1 MQDYLE
7 GLNPAQREA
16 VMNTEGPA
24 LVIAGAGSGK
34 TRVLTMR
41 IAHLLTKNVAP
52 FRILSLT
59 FTNKAAREM
68 KKRIAAIVGERTA
81 GYLWMGT
88 FHSIFMRILRI
99 EAKKLGYPSSFTI
112 YDTQDSKNLIKS
124 IVKKMKL
131 DSKIYKPGEVYS
143 RISSAKNSLVVP
155 KAYPNDKERME
166 LDRFSRKPLIHEIYS
181 RYVNEC
187 YKNGVMD
194 FDDLL
199 LNTNILFRNH
209 PDVLKKY
216 QNQFDYI
223 LVDEYQDT
231 NLSQYLIIKKLA
243 EQHKNV
249 CVVGDDA
256 QSIYSFR
263 GAKIENILNFRNDYS
278 GYKLFKL
285 EQNYRSTQNIVNAA
299 NSIIH
304 KNMNQIEKTVYS
316 KKDEGNRIKVF
327 NAYSDVEE
335 GIIVAKD
342 IFETR
347 MREQADF
354 SDFALLYRLNVQ
366 SRIMEDALRKKNIP
380 YKIYGGTSF
389 YQRKEVKDMLAYFRL
404 VVNPNDEE
412 ALKRIINYPARGIG
426 KTTMEKVESFASSV
440 NQPIWN
446 ILVNPAITNIGLN
459 AGTLR
464 KLGAF
469 SDMIKRYMQIV
480 NNHSAFDI
488 ATEIAK
494 DSGMR
499 KLFQTDTSIEGQ
511 GRMENVE
518 ELLNG
523 IQEFTD
529 SKKEEGTNYG
539 LADFLE
545 EISLLTDQDT
555 DKDEDK
561 NKITLMTVHAAKGL
575 EFKHVYIVGVEEGMF
590 PSSMAMESTKGLEEE
605 RRLFYVALTRAEEQ
619 VTISFAKSRYK
630 YGEMSFSK
638 PSRFIGEIEQK
649 YLELKGDNILPSSNR
664 PKSTQRPNSFE
675 SRNRPAG
682 EVRKPAFNY
691 KKREQANKP
700 KVSFNYPESSSSKI
714 KVGMEVLHERFG
726 KGEVL
731 SITGDMPNTKAT
743 VYFENAGQ
751 KQLLLKFAKLK
762 ILN

>member
-1 MQDYLE
+1 VQDYLE

-16 VMNTEGPA
+16 VINTEGPA

-41 IAHLLTKNVAP
+41 IAHLLSKNVAP

-68 KKRIAAIVGERTA
+68 KNRIAAIVGERTA
-81 GYLWMGT
+81 NYLWMGT

-155 KAYPNDKERME
+155 KAYANDKERME
-166 LDRFSRKPLIHEIYS
+166 LDRFSRKPRIHEIYS
-181 RYVNEC
+181 RYVSEC

-199 LNTNILFRNH
+199 LNTNILFRSH
-209 PDVLKKY
+209 PDVLQKYKK
-216 QNQFDYI
+216 QFDYI

-231 NLSQYLIIKKLA
+231 NLSQYLIVKKLG

-263 GAKIENILNFRNDYS
+263 GAKIENILNFRNDYN
-278 GYKLFKL
+278 GYRLFKL

-304 KNMNQIEKTVYS
+304 KNSNQIKKTVFS
-316 KKDEGNRIKVF
+316 EKPEGNRIKVF
-327 NAYSDVEE
+327 NAYSDMEE
-335 GIIVAKD
+335 GLIVAKD

-347 MREQADF
+347 MREQASF

-366 SRIMEDALRKKNIP
+366 SRIMEDALRKKNLP

-412 ALKRIINYPARGIG
+412 ALKRIINYPVRGIG
-426 KTTMEKVESFASSV
+426 KTTMEKVESFANSV
-440 NQPIWN
+440 NQPIWSVL
-446 ILVNPAITNIGLN
+446 INPAITNIGLN
-459 AGTLR
+459 AGTLK
-464 KLGAF
+464 KLRTF
-469 SDMIKRYMQIV
+469 SDMIQQFMQMV
-480 NNHSAFDI
+480 NSLPAYD
-488 ATEIAK
+488 AAVEIANG
-494 DSGMR
+494 SGMR
-499 KLFQTDTSIEGQ
+499 RLFQTDTSIEGQ
-511 GRMENVE
+511 GRMENAE

-523 IQEFTD
+523 IQEFTE
-529 SKKEEGTNYG
+529 SKKEEGEDNS

-545 EISLLTDQDT
+545 GVSLLTDQDT
-555 DKDEDK
+555 DKEEDK

-575 EFKHVYIVGVEEGMF
+575 EFKYVYIVGVEEGMF
-590 PSSMAMESTKGLEEE
+590 PSSMAIESTKGLEEE

-619 VTISFAKSRYK
+619 VTISFAKSRLK
-630 YGEMSFSK
+630 YGELSFAK
-638 PSRFIGEIEQK
+638 PSRFVGEIDQK
-649 YLELKGDNILPSSNR
+649 YLELTGDNILPASGRKKSSQRLNSFQSR
-664 PKSTQRPNSFE
+664 NIQAGETQR
-675 SRNRPAG
+675 
-682 EVRKPAFNY
+682 PAFNY
-691 KKREQANKP
+691 KKTKRTDEP
-700 KVSFNYPESSSSKI
+700 KVSFNYSGSSSSNI
-714 KVGMEVLHERFG
+714 KEGMEVLHERFG
-726 KGEVL
+726 KGKVINVSGEL
-731 SITGDMPNTKAT
+731 PNTKAT
-743 VYFENAGQ
+743 VFFENAGQ

>member
-7 GLNPAQREA
+7 GLNSAQREA
-16 VMNTEGPA
+16 VLNTDGPA

-41 IAHLLTKNVAP
+41 IAHLLTQNIAP
-52 FRILSLT
+52 FRILALT

-81 GYLWMGT
+81 NYLWMGT

-143 RISSAKNSLVVP
+143 KISSAKNSLVVP
-155 KAYPNDKERME
+155 KTYVNDKDRME
-166 LDRFSRKPLIHEIYS
+166 ADSFSRKPLIHEIYA
-181 RYVNEC
+181 RYVSEC

-209 PDVLKKY
+209 PDVLQKY
-216 QNQFDYI
+216 QKQFDYI

-231 NLSQYLIIKKLA
+231 NLSQYLIVKKLA

-304 KNMNQIEKTVYS
+304 KNSNQIEKTIYS
-316 KKDEGNRIKVF
+316 KKPEGNRIKVF
-327 NAYSDVEE
+327 NAYSDMEE

-342 IFETR
+342 IVETR
-347 MREQADF
+347 MKEQTDF
-354 SDFALLYRLNVQ
+354 SDFALLYRTNAQ
-366 SRIMEDALRKKNIP
+366 SRIMEDALRKKNLP

-389 YQRKEVKDMLAYFRL
+389 YQRKEIKDMLAYFRL

-426 KTTMEKVESFASSV
+426 KTTMEKLEMFANSV

-446 ILVNPAITNIGLN
+446 ILINPAINNIGLN
-459 AGTLR
+459 AGTLK
-464 KLGAF
+464 KLTVF
-469 SDMIKRYMQIV
+469 TDMIQRYMQIL
-480 NNHSAFDI
+480 NNHSAYDI
-488 ATEIAK
+488 AIEIATGC
-494 DSGMR
+494 GMR

-529 SKKEEGTNYG
+529 AKKEEGAEYG
-539 LADFLE
+539 LSNFLE
-545 EISLLTDQDT
+545 EVSLLTDQDT

-561 NKITLMTVHAAKGL
+561 DKVTLMTIHAAKGL
-575 EFKHVYIVGVEEGMF
+575 EFKYVYIVGVEEGLF
-590 PSSMAMESTKGLEEE
+590 PSPMAIESSKGLEEE

-630 YGEMSFSK
+630 YGELAFSK
-638 PSRFIGEIEQK
+638 PSRFVGEIDQK
-649 YLELKGDNILPSSNR
+649 YLELRGDNILPTSNHQRGSHRPSSF
-664 PKSTQRPNSFE
+664 Q
-675 SRNRPAG
+675 SRNRSAAETNRPS
-682 EVRKPAFNY
+682 FNY
-691 KKREQANKP
+691 KKIERTNEP
-700 KVSFNYPESSSSKI
+700 KVSFNYSGNSTSKI
-714 KVGMEVLHERFG
+714 KEGMEVLHERFG
-726 KGEVL
+726 KGKVL
-731 SITGDMPNTKAT
+731 KITDDKSNAKAT
-743 VYFENAGQ
+743 VLFENAGQ

>member
-16 VMNTEGPA
+16 VLNTEGPA

-41 IAHLLTKNVAP
+41 IAHLLTQNVAP

-81 GYLWMGT
+81 NYLWMGT
-88 FHSIFMRILRI
+88 FHAIFMRILRI

-143 RISSAKNSLVVP
+143 KISSAKNSLIIP
-155 KAYPNDKERME
+155 KAYVNDKNRME
-166 LDRFSRKPLIHEIYS
+166 SDRISRKPLVHEIYA

-187 YKNGVMD
+187 FKSGAMD

-199 LNTNILFRNH
+199 LNTNILFRDH
-209 PDVLKKY
+209 PDVLEKY
-216 QNQFDYI
+216 QKQFDYI

-231 NLSQYLIIKKLA
+231 NLSQYFIVKKLA
-243 EQHKNV
+243 DQHKNV

-263 GAKIENILNFRNDYS
+263 GAKIENILNFRNDYK

-304 KNMNQIEKTVYS
+304 KNSNQIKKTVFS
-316 KKDEGNRIKVF
+316 EKPEGNRIKVF
-327 NAYSDVEE
+327 NAYSDIEE

-347 MREQADF
+347 MRNQADF
-354 SDFALLYRLNVQ
+354 SDFALLYRTNVQ
-366 SRIMEDALRKKNIP
+366 SRIMEDALRKKNLP

-389 YQRKEVKDMLAYFRL
+389 YQRKEIKDMLAYFRL

-426 KTTMEKVESFASSV
+426 KTTMEKIEAFAGSV

-446 ILVNPAITNIGLN
+446 VLINPAIKSIGLN
-459 AGTLR
+459 AGTLK
-464 KLGAF
+464 KLGNF
-469 SDMIKRYMQIV
+469 SDMIQRYMQIL
-480 NNHSAFDI
+480 NSHTAYDI
-488 ATEIAK
+488 AIEIANG
-494 DSGMR
+494 SGMR
-499 KLFQTDTSIEGQ
+499 KLFETDTSVEGQ
-511 GRMENVE
+511 GRMDNVE

-529 SKKEEGTNYG
+529 AKKEEGADHG
-539 LADFLE
+539 LGNFLE
-545 EISLLTDQDT
+545 EVSLLTDQDT

-561 NKITLMTVHAAKGL
+561 NKVTLMTIHAAKGL
-575 EFKHVYIVGVEEGMF
+575 EFKYVYIVGVEEGLF
-590 PSSMAMESTKGLEEE
+590 PSPMAIESLQGLEEE

-630 YGEMSFSK
+630 YGELAFSK
-638 PSRFIGEIEQK
+638 PSRFVGEIEQK
-649 YLELKGDNILPSSNR
+649 YLELQGDNIMPSF
-664 PKSTQRPNSFE
+664 KQKGAQRPNSFH
-675 SRNRPAG
+675 SRNNSAG
-682 EVRKPAFNY
+682 ETRRPAFNY
-691 KKREQANKP
+691 KKTERPSEP
-700 KVSFNYPESSSSKI
+700 KVSFNYSGSSASKI
-714 KVGMEVLHERFG
+714 KEGMEVLHERFG
-726 KGEVL
+726 KGKVI
-731 SITGDMPNTKAT
+731 SVVGDMPNAKAT
-743 VYFENAGQ
+743 VFFENAGQ